1 MPLLGPHLILI
12 SLLGAG
18 AGVDVLLFD
27 IIPREKSSMQ
37 FGAISVHET
46 RSHFGA
52 NRRVGRDVNA

>member
-1 MPLLGPHLILI
+1 M